1 MTLRATFVPL
11 ARHTARALP
20 GLLAAGLLG
29 CAAMPPRDTLPIN
42 HIQVVG
48 THNSYHAGI
57 APEEAILWKKKNPK
71 LYALLDYRHPSLTR
85 QLESGVRQLELD
97 VYADPQGGRYAH
109 PYGPD
114 LVKAAHLPPDPPFD
128 PDGLMARPGFK
139 VMHVN
144 DVDYRSVCQPFVAC
158 LREIRDW
165 SHAHPD
171 HVPVY
176 ILVETKQTAVKLPFP
191 SVAPLRFTP
200 ELFDSLDAEIR
211 SVFPSDEMLTPDAL
225 RGSAATLPQAIG
237 TAGWPSLATMRG
249 RVVFLMDQ
257 RVQESV
263 YIDGHP
269 ALRGRAMFTN
279 ATPGAPDAAFTEVN
293 VPGPAIGDLVE
304 HGYLVRTRS
313 DDGLVE
319 ARANDTHRRDAALAS
334 GAQIVSTDYPAAEP
348 ASSGYS
354 VSLAPGARSSL
365 AARCDPAF
373 AGPCP
378 AGDLETHGT
387 AAPAGR

>member
-1 MTLRATFVPL
+1 MTLRATFVPFTRR
-11 ARHTARALP
+11 AACALP
-20 GLLAAGLLG
+20 GLLAVSLLG
-29 CAAMPPRDTLPIN
+29 CAATPPSVTLPIN
-42 HIQVVG
+42 HIQVIG
-48 THNSYHAGI
+48 THNSYHVGI
-57 APEEAILWKKKNPK
+57 APEEAVLWKKNNPR
-71 LYALLDYRHPSLTR
+71 LYALLDYHHPSLTR

-97 VYADPQGGRYAH
+97 VYADPQGGLYAH
-109 PYGPD
+109 PYGPN
-114 LVKAAHLPPDPPFD
+114 LVEAAHLPPDPPFD
-128 PDGLMARPGFK
+128 PAGLMTRPGFK

-191 SVAPLRFTP
+191 SVTPLRFTSGV
-200 ELFDSLDAEIR
+200 FDSLDAEIR
-211 SVFPSDEMLTPDAL
+211 SVFPSNEMLTPDAL
-225 RGSAATLPQAIG
+225 RGTATTLPQALG
-237 TAGWPSLATMRG
+237 TAGWPSLAAMRG

-257 RVQESV
+257 RVQESAYV
-263 YIDGHP
+263 DGHP

-293 VPGPAIGDLVE
+293 VPGPAIGDLVKR
-304 HGYLVRTRS
+304 GYLVRTRS
-313 DDGLVE
+313 DDGLAE
-319 ARANDTHRRDAALAS
+319 ARANDTRRRDAALAS

-354 VSLAPGARSSL
+354 VSLSGP
-365 AARCDPAF
+365 AARCDPTF

-378 AGDLETHGT
+378 AGDLEAPGT
-387 AAPAGR
+387 AAPAGQ